1 MNWYSCA
8 MHDTKSDVHL
18 LYFHSA
24 RQALVRQRVN
34 DGFEFAILEQMNS
47 K

>member
-1 MNWYSCA
+1 MNRYSCA
-8 MHDTKSDVHL
+8 MRDTKSDVL
-18 LYFHSA
+18 LTYFHSS

-34 DGFEFAILEQMNS
+34 DGIKFAVLEQMNS